1 MRGSF
6 RVGKKWLAL
15 STLFLPWILSR
26 HVQLVKYP
34 FQLVASDVVAVVS
47 PSAVFTLTQHC
58 RPVAGMFCYMFMVS
72 RRLFIPSEEYNFTD
86 PMAKVGNQDPEIAFH
101 VGLGSN
107 RTDLEATMRS
117 KILPAR

>member
-72 RRLFIPSEEYNFTD
+72 RSLFIPSEEYNFTD
-86 PMAKVGNQDPEIAFH
+86 PMAKSREPGSRDSFSCSIGLESDGPRGHNEIKNPT
-101 VGLGSN
+101 S
-107 RTDLEATMRS
+107 
-117 KILPAR
+117 